1 MPVRFYLH
9 TKTYADG
16 RRPIYADIRWGKGAA
31 AGQGE
36 ARLRAGTGQ
45 SCLPGQLNDKGRVT
59 SAGKNYLKVNRDLL
73 KFESDAEKHITLAE
87 ANETALT
94 PEALLA
100 LLKPAAATKKA
111 AKDSPTAA
119 AAPAVRTMAV
129 VFADWQQ
136 ARRARLSTKTLTNPT
151 GLIQRLEEFRPSL
164 RPEDFTPD
172 KAGRCRL
179 LDDFCTY
186 LVEAAPLRTGRV
198 GLYNNTI
205 SSYLKAL
212 RKLLKHA
219 GQDVSWLV
227 DEYAEE
233 TEGEPLTYEE
243 VLQFYRTPAFEAKE
257 SGNHKTVA
265 REHVRDVFVFNCLTG
280 PRYKNLA
287 GLKPSDVKL
296 ETIDGQ
302 AVPVLQYVQHK
313 RKRNLAPVR
322 VALSP
327 IAYEIWQRY
336 GGQLPVPTNQ
346 TMNELVKQLA
356 RAAGLKREV
365 TTVHGNGPRRV
376 EQTLPFWKVI
386 SCHTARHSF
395 VTLQHEG
402 GSDLVTIQESVGHS
416 NINMTRRYLKS
427 RPTAR
432 HTATLAAF
440 ANLDKQANGPATG
453 TPHPGAGTP

>member
-16 RRPIYADIRWGKGAA
+16 RRPIYADIRWGKGSAA
-31 AGQGE
+31 TAQGE
-36 ARLRAGTGQ
+36 ARLRTGTGQ
-45 SCLPGQLNDKGRVT
+45 SCLPKHFTDSGRLASGAKGYLAANRALAQLET
-59 SAGKNYLKVNRDLL
+59 
-73 KFESDAEKHITLAE
+73 DAETHIGRAE
-87 ANETALT
+87 LEGTELT
-94 PEALLA
+94 PEQLLT
-100 LLKPAAATKKA
+100 LLKPKRKIKGAPALP
-111 AKDSPTAA
+111 DEP

-136 ARRARLSTKTLTNPT
+136 ARRARLSPKTLSNPT
-151 GLIQRLEEFRPSL
+151 GLLQRLEEFRPGL

-172 KAGRCRL
+172 AAGRCRL

-186 LVEAAPLRTGRV
+186 LVEDAPLRTGRT
-198 GLYNNTI
+198 GLFNNTV

-212 RKLLKHA
+212 RKLLRHA

-243 VLQFYRTPAFEAKE
+243 VLRLYQTPVLELKSDHHAIKPR
-257 SGNHKTVA
+257 V
-265 REHVRDVFVFNCLTG
+265 HVRDVFVFNCLTG
-280 PRYKNLA
+280 PRYTNLA
-287 GLKPSDVKL
+287 GLKPSDVRMEL
-296 ETIDGQ
+296 VDGQ
-302 AVPVLQYVQHK
+302 QVPVLQYVQHK

-336 GGQLPVPTNQ
+336 DGQLPVPTNQ
-346 TMNELVKQLA
+346 TMNGVIKQLA

-365 TTVHGNGPRRV
+365 TIVRGNGPRRV
-376 EQTLPFWKVI
+376 EQALPFWKAI
-386 SCHTARHSF
+386 TCHTARHSF

-440 ANLDKQANGPATG
+440 AQLDKQASEATALG
-453 TPHPGAGTP
+453 SAE